1 VIKSRR
7 SALRTGYCTA
17 IADYVVW
24 TIDFQSD
31 STIDGKDI
39 KVRLDDRRTARCP
52 SSLSCFATTGGPP
65 QVLRLD
71 SGPEMVFQA
80 LQQFCDGKVGMTY
93 IPPGCPWDNGCIES
107 FNNRPRKGGPPESAC
122 LKKFV
127 AQVQR
132 WCSRT

>member
-1 VIKSRR
+1 MIKSRR

-39 KVRLDDRRTARCP
+39 KVRLDDRTARCP

-93 IPPGCPWDNGCIES
+93 IPPGCPWDTNPTGAGS
-107 FNNRPRKGGPPESAC
+107 WRGDSDGP
-122 LKKFV
+122 
-127 AQVQR
+127 
-132 WCSRT
+132 SRASRR